1 MRRWKHSPMKVR
13 CAACGVEGLRVND
26 KDKEWVNVGGQWF
39 CMKQACQQVAHMP
52 LIRHQLTRPI

>member
-1 MRRWKHSPMKVR
+1 MKVR